1 MTSTQVNPI
10 FKGANFRELAF
21 AAAVGIGIWMIPT
34 PEGLD
39 PLAWQLLAIFVFTI
53 VGIVAKAL
61 PMGAMAIVSMTLAT
75 ITGTLSLR
83 EAIVGFSQ
91 PIIWLIVA
99 AFFIARSF
107 IKTGLG
113 MRIAYRFIEVL
124 GRKSLGLSYGLVFTD
139 LVLAP
144 VIPSNTARAGGIIF
158 PIIESLAVS
167 FGSTPEKG
175 TQRRIGSFLLK
186 TSYQCNAVT
195 SAMFLTGMAA
205 NPLMTDIAGDM
216 GIEITWGLWALAA
229 CVPGLISLLVIP
241 YLSYKLYPPEIKE
254 TDHATALAREKLAE
268 MGPISK
274 HEWITMGIILLL
286 IFMWTV
292 GAFLKIIDST
302 TAALVGLSLMLI
314 SGVLTWEDIKSEK
327 SAWDT
332 LIWFSVLV
340 VMATDLKELGFISW
354 FTEVMKVQV
363 TGIEWGFAF
372 PLIVIIYFYSHYLF
386 AGNAAHI
393 SSMYAAF
400 LSVGLAVGAPPLLM
414 ALALAYCSSLF
425 ACLTHYGTGSA
436 PIFFGAGYVDLW
448 SWWKLGGIISVVNI
462 AIWIGVGS
470 VWWKFLGIW

>member
-158 PIIESLAVS
+158 PFIESLAVS